1 MGRRKEP
8 KKKKKKDAANWKSN
22 YDNYVAVCLN
32 NLPNCIITCLTFIF
46 ELVADSCDAREY
58 TNIL

>member
-22 YDNYVAVCLN
+22 YDNYVVVWLN

-46 ELVADSCDAREY
+46 ELVVDPCDAWEY